1 MTEFW
6 KTWWGSGDEYFKG
19 GSDRVF
25 SIGQGSMSEK
35 DTRTVCRLLSLLNE
49 SESIGKLLVRDA
61 YPVMLKRMQ
70 DSYNRSDLHGV
81 VVTGQPG
88 IGASPLFPSPFP

>member
-1 MTEFW
+1 MQQEVV
-6 KTWWGSGDEYFKG
+6 D
-19 GSDRVF
+19 
-25 SIGQGSMSEK
+25 Q
-35 DTRTVCRLLSLLNE
+35 VCGLLDLLNE
-49 SESIGKLLVRDA
+49 STGKLLVRDA

-88 IGASPLFPSPFP
+88 IGASPVFPSHFP